1 MQYDSRYWFYNA
13 IYYFF
18 NKVSKITTSNK
29 KMKKWKSQ
37 VTLFYIALLM
47 KQIVSKQLYS
57 VKYENSVSLM

>member
-1 MQYDSRYWFYNA
+1 ME
-13 IYYFF
+13 
-18 NKVSKITTSNK
+18 
-29 KMKKWKSQ
+29 SQ